1 MEYYIPS
8 AGMLVVISA
17 FPCSLGWNVGSLT
30 LCCVVFPQMADSVP
44 SSLCVYDHASHVT
57 SGT

>member
-17 FPCSLGWNVGSLT
+17 FPCSLGENVDSLT
-30 LCCVVFPQMADSVP
+30 LCYVIFPQMADSDP
-44 SSLCVYDHASHVT
+44 QLTITICV
-57 SGT
+57 